1 MKKDTK
7 EALFLKKKQEFLNR
21 IRETRVRKGWS
32 LYRMAQE
39 TGIDR
44 TYLLRIER
52 GEISLGLNNLIYIC
66 DALDLDISLSPKDT

>member
-52 GEISLGLNNLIYIC
+52 GEISLGLNNLVYIC
-66 DALDLDISLSPKDT
+66 DALDLDISLNPKDT

>member
-7 EALFLKKKQEFLNR
+7 EALFLKKKQEFLSR

-52 GEISLGLNNLIYIC
+52 GEISLGLNNLVYIC
-66 DALDLDISLSPKDT
+66 DALDLDISLNPKDT

>member
-1 MKKDTK
+1 MKKNTK

-52 GEISLGLNNLIYIC
+52 GEISLGLNNLVYIC
-66 DALDLDISLSPKDT
+66 DALDLDISLNPKDT